1 MTPSSNNTRVLIN
14 GCSMMPKCLL
24 LKVCVTA
31 ATIFILIIRCAD
43 AVVDEK
49 NRSSLTRGLLPQG
62 ISVETFDPA
71 KQLRRFLDG
80 ESSSSTSDS
89 WISSYS
95 MQFQG
100 CHDTLQYRSNNNNNN
115 KNNNNNN
122 HGGKIYNR
130 RLVRFSL
137 CSGCSSTS
145 TYTNS
150 TTSSSSTKGTCTNGA
165 GEYVLDMRV
174 FLSVFVKS
182 QMTFRKVT
190 CQSALTNCGCSQA
203 DDDSSSFSSCAQKC
217 FASDNSLGYCFLMQ
231 QMEDLDL
238 DDLYLE
244 CTAVKLNNHQYFVGP
259 YCSDDGSQIL
269 LSVFTDNSCSVEAGY
284 GTWSKYNNNNNNDRS
299 KLFTYYSPSGN
310 SNSIVGFDCVSCA
323 ADSTDDKVDD
333 TYTSNGVKQMCD
345 YLYQQSGKCETSSA
359 MSYPNTDACNYIEGI
374 KMTLN
379 DGRVVYKERPSKATG
394 AWIGIFA
401 MSTIVLGA
409 YVYYLQVKV
418 HHAIVQLNHDIQDSN
433 LMGYTNGGKSS
444 TFNGTENG
452 DNDYYYT

>member
-1 MTPSSNNTRVLIN
+1 MT
-14 GCSMMPKCLL
+14 KCFL
-24 LKVCVTA
+24 LKGCVAA
-31 ATIFILIIRCAD
+31 ATAFVIIIRSAD
-43 AVVDEK
+43 AVVDE
-49 NRSSLTRGLLPQG
+49 NRSLTRVLLPKG
-62 ISVETFDPA
+62 IPVVESYDPA
-71 KQLRRFLDG
+71 EQLQYRRLDG

-100 CHDTLQYRSNNNNNN
+100 CHDTLQYRSNSNNNNN
-115 KNNNNNN
+115 KNNNN

-165 GEYVLDMRV
+165 GEYVLDMHV

-182 QMTFRKVT
+182 QMTFRKAT
-190 CQSALTNCGCSQA
+190 CQSALSSCGCSQG
-203 DDDSSSFSSCAQKC
+203 DDDSSSTSSCAQKC
-217 FASDNSLGYCFLMQ
+217 FASDNSLGYCFLLQ
-231 QMEDLDL
+231 QIEELNFE
-238 DDLYLE
+238 DLYLE
-244 CTAVKLNNHQYFVGP
+244 CTAIKLNNHQYFVGP

-269 LSVFTDNSCSVEAGY
+269 LSIFTDNSCSIEAGY
-284 GTWSKYNNNNNNDRS
+284 GTWTKYNNNNNDFS
-299 KLFTYYSPSGN
+299 KFFTYYSPLGN

-323 ADSTDDKVDD
+323 ADSTDDNVDD
-333 TYTSNGVKQMCD
+333 KYSSNGVKQMCD

-433 LMGYTNGGKSS
+433 LMGYNIGGKSS
-444 TFNGTENG
+444 TPTINGTDNG